1 MKAYG
6 TVLLPLILAVGAG
19 QVAAQSAQ
27 GAAAARPKRMKVAV
41 MDFDYGTISNQW
53 WGDQDIGKG
62 VADQIVDGLVNDGS
76 VIVVERKKLD
86 TVLAEQDFAH
96 SDRANP
102 QAAALAKLGKVY
114 GVKYIVAG
122 SITRFGTEEKNYS
135 AGAAKYALGPVG
147 MFGFKKA
154 KTQVGLTA
162 RVIDATTGEI
172 LLSAK
177 AEGLSKKG
185 GGLNAGGLGK
195 MAGGASI
202 SMGTE
207 DYKMS
212 AIGEAQDKACQELV
226 TLLLAKVTTLE

>member
-1 MKAYG
+1 
-6 TVLLPLILAVGAG
+6 
-19 QVAAQSAQ
+19 
-27 GAAAARPKRMKVAV
+27 
-41 MDFDYGTISNQW
+41 
-53 WGDQDIGKG
+53 
-62 VADQIVDGLVNDGS
+62 
-76 VIVVERKKLD
+76 
-86 TVLAEQDFAH
+86 
-96 SDRANP
+96 
-102 QAAALAKLGKVY
+102 
-114 GVKYIVAG
+114 
-122 SITRFGTEEKNYS
+122 
-135 AGAAKYALGPVG
+135 
-147 MFGFKKA
+147 
-154 KTQVGLTA
+154 VGLTA